1 VHVDAQDYVVDT
13 RRHGDH
19 KSLPPKRPQDSVRKS
34 QDNEDSHKHRKKRE
48 RPAPTE
54 GASSADEASRDHRG
68 RSKLERWNSRKER
81 DSLSWVDIEDKIQSA
96 ARDQHGQDAA
106 LTTEQVIH
114 ERQQQDQFQEKEQ
127 HTGEHNFKE
136 DQKDRYQI
144 AHFSKRQS
152 AVEVG
157 VDDLGVEG
165 GGIVISKKENRQSEP
180 LDLNYPLSGHK
191 EPQQVQELHSA
202 SILEKRKERFEK
214 LRKQA
219 HDGVANRESDHASLV
234 QSDTMEVKQERPAR
248 KRRWGSHNT

>member
-1 VHVDAQDYVVDT
+1 MT
-13 RRHGDH
+13 FI
-19 KSLPPKRPQDSVRKS
+19 SVP
-34 QDNEDSHKHRKKRE
+34 HF
-48 RPAPTE
+48 
-54 GASSADEASRDHRG
+54 SANVLIICLYYWSIV
-68 RSKLERWNSRKER
+68 
-81 DSLSWVDIEDKIQSA
+81 LS
-96 ARDQHGQDAA
+96 
-106 LTTEQVIH
+106 
-114 ERQQQDQFQEKEQ
+114 QDQFHEKEQ

-136 DQKDRYQI
+136 DQKDRYHI

-157 VDDLGVEG
+157 VDGSGVEG

-191 EPQQVQELHSA
+191 EPQQVQELPSA